1 MSAGLRS
8 SCSHPD
14 CRANIIIDEG
24 DRDWH
29 WSISLGEKLQCCP
42 TDEDGEVPAVV
53 EGVRGSGNLSAK
65 QSRMT
70 PSGLLP
76 PPQPCGTAS
85 YSWRRRRQSDNAR
98 SNCRFDTRDLGS
110 GVCGID
116 ESRRCRGT
124 SWEFRLNSGRFLP
137 MAICRKRAASRRFQ
151 TDSLH
156 TSSSS
161 SSSSS
166 LHSEGCPQDWSMA

>member
-76 PPQPCGTAS
+76 PPQPSAQP
-85 YSWRRRRQSDNAR
+85 R
-98 SNCRFDTRDLGS
+98 TRGD
-110 GVCGID
+110 D
-116 ESRRCRGT
+116 DANQT
-124 SWEFRLNSGRFLP
+124 THGRT
-137 MAICRKRAASRRFQ
+137 AASTRETWDQVSAASTNPEDAGALMGIPLELWTVFA
-151 TDSLH
+151 DGDLP
-156 TSSSS
+156 
-161 SSSSS
+161 
-166 LHSEGCPQDWSMA
+166 EACG